1 MGKRQRNRQGGIGI
15 ERNGNGNGQSDRS
28 GHQKHGH
35 EKYNGQ
41 AKHGGQDSESDGPR
55 AGEAQISGRGRQAG
69 PARIRFVAA
78 AAAVLAAAAV
88 YCGLRQLWMPACAL
102 TAIAV
107 LTAGAALL
115 PRKFAEEADTG
126 DEASGDSEWLLPDE
140 LLDEWISGGRIR
152 QALIAA
158 SGRRQPDPG
167 EPSGYSYW
175 TGFQIVLKH
184 EDDGLRYTKTS
195 PFRRMEDRDLL
206 DEILRR
212 FHTAGIP
219 VLVTDLNLGAVRPAE
234 FAGLYDG
241 LPKRPYDWEPFE
253 PGLRMAEAAFVQ
265 PYRPPGSPA
274 RGAGSSGGGR

>member
-1 MGKRQRNRQGGIGI
+1 M
-15 ERNGNGNGQSDRS
+15 
-28 GHQKHGH
+28 
-35 EKYNGQ
+35 
-41 AKHGGQDSESDGPR
+41 
-55 AGEAQISGRGRQAG
+55 
-69 PARIRFVAA
+69 RICAA
-78 AAAVLAAAAV
+78 ASVILAAAAV
-88 YCGLRQLWMPACAL
+88 CCGLRQLWMPACVLA
-102 TAIAV
+102 AIAA

-115 PRKFAEEADTG
+115 PRKSAEEAAAG
-126 DEASGDSEWLLPDE
+126 AEASGDSEWLLPDE
-140 LLDEWISGGRIR
+140 LLDDWISGGRIR
-152 QALIAA
+152 EALIAA

-167 EPSGYSYW
+167 ELSGYSYC

-219 VLVTDLNLGAVRPAE
+219 VLVTDLNLGAVSPAE

-253 PGLRMAEAAFVQ
+253 PGLRMAESAFVQ
-265 PYRPPGSPA
+265 PYRPTGSPA